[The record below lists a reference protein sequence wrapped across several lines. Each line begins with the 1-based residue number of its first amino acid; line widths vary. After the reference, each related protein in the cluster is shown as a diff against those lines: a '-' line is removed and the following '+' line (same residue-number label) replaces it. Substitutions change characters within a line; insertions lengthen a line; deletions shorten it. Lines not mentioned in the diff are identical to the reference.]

1 MGITY
6 RLPYPSS
13 FRKKQTPNTLI
24 GETRGLTFKPGFR
37 VLTKYLYIRKIFEH
51 GTRKREGK
59 AFSQIRT
66 YTYNHLP
73 LLSIHSTSSAEL
85 FLSNTALRDSYSP
98 TPSPVSGD
106 PPNPGVSGGVT
117 GPSSKPDSGSSLY
130 GDRTPRPLPPT
141 EVRYVPYP
149 SSSSDDMS
157 SSRLAC
163 SRSEEMASAPELKA
177 FDATRT
183 YDPATK

>member
-1 MGITY
+1 M
-6 RLPYPSS
+6 
-13 FRKKQTPNTLI
+13 
-24 GETRGLTFKPGFR
+24 
-37 VLTKYLYIRKIFEH
+37 VLYIY
-51 GTRKREGK
+51 
-59 AFSQIRT
+59 S

-73 LLSIHSTSSAEL
+73 RLSIHSTSSPGL
-85 FLSNTALRDSYSP
+85 FLSNTALRDSYNP
-98 TPSPVSGD
+98 TPSPVPGD

-149 SSSSDDMS
+149 SSSSEDIS

-163 SRSEEMASAPELKA
+163 SSSEETASTRELETL
-177 FDATRT
+177 DVGT
-183 YDPATK
+183 YDLATE